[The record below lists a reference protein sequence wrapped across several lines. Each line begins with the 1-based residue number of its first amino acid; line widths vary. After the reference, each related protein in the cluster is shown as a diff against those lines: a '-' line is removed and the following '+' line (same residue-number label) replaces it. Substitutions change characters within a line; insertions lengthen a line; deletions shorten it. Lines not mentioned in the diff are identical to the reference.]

1 MRTQYEEL
9 CEFIKSRKVGFK
21 EYPFFYIYFII
32 IVIGIGGF
40 GIWSAL
46 YIESISEVFSHRN
59 INLALMGFSLPI
71 TATLAIDIFKIE
83 SEQFIKNIFQ
93 VLSTA
98 IPIFLVILFIISIKS
113 PWAYIFSI
121 LNIVFSLSFW
131 WIINSKNPNLCDDS
145 FYKKNKR
152 DEEKLTNDLKLVD

>member
-1 MRTQYEEL
+1 MRTQYDEL
-9 CEFIKSRKVGFK
+9 CEFIKSRRVGFK
-21 EYPFFYIYFII
+21 EYPFFYIYFIV

-40 GIWSAL
+40 SIWSAL
-46 YIESISEVFSHRN
+46 YIESIGDLFSHKN

-71 TATLAIDIFKIE
+71 TATLAIDIFKIDA
-83 SEQFIKNIFQ
+83 EQFIKNIFQ

-113 PWAYIFSI
+113 PWAYLFSC

-152 DEEKLTNDLKLVD
+152 DEEKLANELNKV